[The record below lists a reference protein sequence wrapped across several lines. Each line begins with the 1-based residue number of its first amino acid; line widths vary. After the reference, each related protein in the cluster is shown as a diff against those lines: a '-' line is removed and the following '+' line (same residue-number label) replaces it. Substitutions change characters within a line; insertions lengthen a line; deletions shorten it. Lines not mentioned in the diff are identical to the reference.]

1 MSLNQL
7 QDLQTTESVGDWVA
21 ADFRLANVFT
31 KYGIDFCC
39 GGDVPVGQACAEKG
53 ISVET
58 LLRDVQTAQATA
70 AVGEQY
76 NDWSI
81 DFLSDYIVNQF
92 HAYTRRMLPQIV
104 EYAGAVANAHG
115 AQHPETITIAALL
128 PPLAEEMLDHMD
140 SEEELL
146 YPYIKQLVQQ
156 GATGS
161 PLKPPAFG
169 SAEILIE
176 EMDREHEETGDVLE
190 ELVELSDGFTVP
202 DDACNTYRA
211 LYGFLTEFEATTKK
225 HIHLENNILFPKAI
239 RLEKQLAVA

>member
-1 MSLNQL
+1 M
-7 QDLQTTESVGDWVA
+7 
-21 ADFRLANVFT
+21 
-31 KYGIDFCC
+31 
-39 GGDVPVGQACAEKG
+39 
-53 ISVET
+53 
-58 LLRDVQTAQATA
+58 
-70 AVGEQY
+70 
-76 NDWSI
+76 
-81 DFLSDYIVNQF
+81 
-92 HAYTRRMLPQIV
+92 
-104 EYAGAVANAHG
+104 
-115 AQHPETITIAALL
+115 
-128 PPLAEEMLDHMD
+128 
-140 SEEELL
+140 L

-156 GATGS
+156 RATGS